1 MQGVWRAAFFPL
13 CLWLQMMR
21 TMSGLTWPG
30 LLGMLLAGCST
41 GSYAERGMGLGA
53 GIGGVTGALVGSQH
67 GNPVAGAA
75 VGAAVG
81 AATGTV
87 VGHSI
92 DDEVAAQEAQ
102 LADQLGRSLNGPVT
116 KDQVIEMNSA
126 GVEDSVI
133 IAHIRSHGVR
143 RKPRV
148 EEVISMSKQGV
159 GTEVIKAMEGS
170 AVAGMRPRPPARP
183 AVVVEEH
190 YHGPWWGGPRRAYRS
205 YGRRRRPGVRWGFS
219 FGN

>member
-1 MQGVWRAAFFPL
+1 
-13 CLWLQMMR
+13 MR
-21 TMSGLTWPG
+21 TISDLTWLG
-30 LLGMLLAGCST
+30 LLGLLLAGCSA

-53 GIGGVTGALVGSQH
+53 GIGGVTGALVGSRH

-92 DDEVAAQEAQ
+92 DDEMAA
-102 LADQLGRSLNGPVT
+102 QLGRSVSGPVT
-116 KDQVIEMNSA
+116 KDQVIEMTSA
-126 GVEDSVI
+126 GVEESVI
-133 IAHIRSHGVR
+133 IAHIRSHGVA

-148 EEVISMSKQGV
+148 EEVIAMSKQGV

-170 AVAGMRPRPPARP
+170 AVARVRPRPSARP

>member
-1 MQGVWRAAFFPL
+1 
-13 CLWLQMMR
+13 MR
-21 TMSGLTWPG
+21 TIQALTLLA
-30 LLGMLLAGCST
+30 LLGWTLAGCRA
-41 GSYAERGMGLGA
+41 GSYAERGVGLGA

-81 AATGTV
+81 AATGSV

-92 DDEVAAQEAQ
+92 DDEMAAHEAQ
-102 LADQLGRSLNGPVT
+102 LVDQLGRRLNGPVT
-116 KDQVIEMNSA
+116 KDQVIEMTSA
-126 GVEDSVI
+126 GVENSVI
-133 IAHIRSHGVR
+133 IAHIRSHGVIH
-143 RKPRV
+143 KPRV
-148 EEVISMSKQGV
+148 EDVIAMSQQGV

-170 AVAGMRPRPPARP
+170 SVPVVRPRPLVRP
-183 AVVVEEH
+183 AVVVEER

-205 YGRRRRPGVRWGFS
+205 YGRRRPGLRWGFS